1 MFNREQE
8 RTELLTEIQKL
19 GYDSLR
25 FSIFNDH
32 GPLEWETRIEL
43 NPQTH
48 KYEVYLTRDRDGKGR
63 VFEYSDFPDAKEKFL
78 ELLDHTVSRN
88 KYYIANGWVPQYPS
102 PLWDEEG
109 K

>member
-8 RTELLTEIQKL
+8 RVELLSEIQKL

-32 GPLEWETRIEL
+32 NPWEWETRIEL

-48 KYEVYLTRDRDGKGR
+48 KYEVYLTRDRAGKGR
-63 VFEYSDFPDAKEKFL
+63 VFEYSDFLMQKKNFW
-78 ELLDHTVSRN
+78 N
-88 KYYIANGWVPQYPS
+88 C
-102 PLWDEEG
+102 
-109 K
+109 

>member
-32 GPLEWETRIEL
+32 GPWEWETKIEL

-48 KYEVYLTRDRDGKGR
+48 K
-63 VFEYSDFPDAKEKFL
+63 
-78 ELLDHTVSRN
+78 
-88 KYYIANGWVPQYPS
+88 
-102 PLWDEEG
+102 
-109 K
+109 